1 MKKEKNEL
9 CYEKKNHL
17 LDAENN
23 TISTESLFENSIHYY
38 VK

>member
-9 CYEKKNHL
+9 FYEKQNHL
-17 LDAENN
+17 LDAEKN
-23 TISTESLFENSIHYY
+23 TISTESLFDHSIHYS